1 MRIGFG
7 YDAHRLTGGRSLV
20 LGGVEIPFDRGLEG
34 WSDADV
40 AIHAVIDSL
49 LGAASL
55 GDIGKHFPP
64 NEPVYKDIS
73 SVILLERTGHLLGE
87 QGWRVGNIDATIV
100 AEHPHIQ
107 PYIDDMRQNISHA
120 LSADINSISIKA
132 TTSEGLGFTGQGE
145 GIIAYSVALI
155 EEISHD

>member
-20 LGGVEIPFDRGLEG
+20 LGGVELPFDRGLEG

-40 AIHAVIDSL
+40 VIHAIIDSL

-64 NEPVYKDIS
+64 NEPAYKDIS
-73 SVILLERTGHLLGE
+73 SVILLERTGHLLDE

-107 PYIDDMRQNISHA
+107 PYIDHMRQNISHA
-120 LSADINSISIKA
+120 LSVDRNSISIKA

-145 GIIAYSVALI
+145 GITAYSVALI
-155 EEISHD
+155 EEKSHD